1 MLCANARL
9 PKRQSA
15 LPQGRGGL
23 ATSVLGTVTDSLT
36 TYDPATGIET
46 ETVTSSTG
54 PTVIRRSLHSILL
67 STENSGETTFNSY
80 DAFGRVAATS
90 RCIGEAALLPLQS
103 YTYSSCGDL
112 LAKHTYTNGTDIIAE
127 TYDYDLLGN
136 RIATTD
142 AHGNTTYR
150 TYDPLGNLTAEW
162 GATYPVRYT
171 YDTQNRRTSLTTFRT
186 TGGSPSSA
194 TDGDTTTWTHDPYTG
209 NCLSKTYADGSTVI
223 YTYTPDNLPLRTTY
237 PSGKWKENVYDAQ
250 RRLCGVIY
258 SSPDMDYELQ
268 LDEYGRTTYA
278 SNCVAQTCYAF
289 NDAGGAT
296 NEVREA
302 GNVTDRITR
311 AFDRADR
318 LTGLAMPEH
327 EYEQSIAYSSNG
339 LLSTISN
346 SDAIVTYDYSD
357 DLREVGYAIAFANG
371 GTFVRTMVRDPFR
384 RDLILAVTNSC
395 GTHSQGIGYTYD
407 ALSRPAARNGDTFC
421 YNGRSEVIGAIIDG
435 SSELHEYDEIG
446 NSTLAAYNFI
456 TNIYAANNVNQY
468 TSILS
473 ASESPCEPTYDTD
486 GNMTFDGVLA
496 YSYDA
501 ENRLVSISSNGI
513 TIVTNQYDHKGRRV
527 RKTTPTAVTTF
538 LYDGWNL
545 IHEHEVMGSAT
556 NEIFY
561 YVPHYDA
568 YGNVVRYTDTAGNA
582 VAAYTYGAFG
592 NLLSATGPLVDKF
605 RFLFSTKYYDVEIGL
620 YYYGYRFYSPPIS
633 HWLNRDPMEEEGG
646 LNQYGFCANNGVCQ
660 YDKLGCAYFALRKLK
675 GFYWLGPLS
684 HNPLFD
690 FLNIEIAH
698 ELVFL
703 EDGGTVNDFGFS
715 DRGVGQED
723 SIDISSMKYH
733 KTDEGYNDCI
743 MRKAIEQVKFT
754 GHSYSVFWGIPRIVK
769 CNCQDYASAL
779 RRKYYELSSD
789 PKIRCECGMGPRK
802 KHRRVDFYRGGK
814 PIYEK

>member
-1 MLCANARL
+1 MWICYTIATFKTM
-9 PKRQSA
+9 KRTLSIAINRSELASA
-15 LPQGRGGL
+15 TIGMNQYGYE
-23 ATSVLGTVTDSLT
+23 
-36 TYDPATGIET
+36 YDTI
-46 ETVTSSTG
+46 
-54 PTVIRRSLHSILL
+54 
-67 STENSGETTFNSY
+67 
-80 DAFGRVAATS
+80 
-90 RCIGEAALLPLQS
+90 
-103 YTYSSCGDL
+103 
-112 LAKHTYTNGTDIIAE
+112 
-127 TYDYDLLGN
+127 GN
-136 RIATTD
+136 R
-142 AHGNTTYR
+142 
-150 TYDPLGNLTAEW
+150 LW
-162 GATYPVRYT
+162 
-171 YDTQNRRTSLTTFRT
+171 
-186 TGGSPSSA
+186 SA
-194 TDGDTTTWTHDPYTG
+194 D
-209 NCLSKTYADGSTVI
+209 
-223 YTYTPDNLPLRTTY
+223 
-237 PSGKWKENVYDAQ
+237 
-250 RRLCGVIY
+250 
-258 SSPDMDYELQ
+258 
-268 LDEYGRTTYA
+268 
-278 SNCVAQTCYAF
+278 
-289 NDAGGAT
+289 
-296 NEVREA
+296 
-302 GNVTDRITR
+302 
-311 AFDRADR
+311 
-318 LTGLAMPEH
+318 
-327 EYEQSIAYSSNG
+327 
-339 LLSTISN
+339 
-346 SDAIVTYDYSD
+346 
-357 DLREVGYAIAFANG
+357 
-371 GTFVRTMVRDPFR
+371 
-384 RDLILAVTNSC
+384 
-395 GTHSQGIGYTYD
+395 
-407 ALSRPAARNGDTFC
+407 
-421 YNGRSEVIGAIIDG
+421 
-435 SSELHEYDEIG
+435 
-446 NSTLAAYNFI
+446 NFI
-456 TNIYAANNVNQY
+456 TNIYTANNVNQY
-468 TSILS
+468 TSILCAS
-473 ASESPCEPTYDTD
+473 APRREPAYDAD
-486 GNMTFDGVLA
+486 GNMTFDGVLD

-513 TIVTNQYDHKGRRV
+513 TIVTNQYDHKGRRI
-527 RKTTPTAVTTF
+527 RKTTPAAVTTF
-538 LYDGWNL
+538 LYDGWSL
-545 IHEHEVMGSAT
+545 IHEHEVIGSVT
-556 NEIFY
+556 NETFY
-561 YVPHYDA
+561 YWGKDISGTLQGAGGVGGLLYQKRNGMIYVPHYDA